1 MNENKIY
8 KIKIEADCINYL
20 KNILTNKFDF
30 VRLFDGCKA
39 DIAIK
44 PKNIPADVD
53 EWIGIQIKS
62 TQRKVKNN
70 NSEAYKFDL
79 SKDSFYSFFRK
90 HNLIIWF
97 RISYKS
103 ILIVVLNYTIMFVN
117 VSFISISNYSD

>member
-62 TQRKVKNN
+62 TQRK
-70 NSEAYKFDL
+70 
-79 SKDSFYSFFRK
+79 
-90 HNLIIWF
+90 F
-97 RISYKS
+97 RIG
-103 ILIVVLNYTIMFVN
+103 
-117 VSFISISNYSD
+117 